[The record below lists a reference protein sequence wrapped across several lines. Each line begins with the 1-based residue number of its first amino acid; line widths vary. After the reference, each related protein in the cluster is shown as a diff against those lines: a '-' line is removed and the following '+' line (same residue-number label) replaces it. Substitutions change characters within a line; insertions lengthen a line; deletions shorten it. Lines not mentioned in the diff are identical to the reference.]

1 MRVCLDKIASATLNA
16 GVDREVQLGRD
27 IPVEEGAVIAVRV
40 RGQKAVYNQVEDL
53 SGRLVPLDEGD
64 LLAGVLGSRR
74 ALRGYAG
81 DVPPSVQPG
90 DTLDLLNLGG
100 VIGRCTSTN
109 LELGPP
115 LRAEVLGAVLSF
127 PYLGERMGVPAT
139 IRDNAVA
146 WADRLEPLP
155 PVVYVSGTCMHAG
168 KTYACAEI
176 VRHLTRSGLRCCG
189 AKLTGVS
196 LLRDTLSMQDR
207 GAVRCLA
214 FTHAGV
220 VSTRPEMAVPVS
232 KGLLNALSRERTDCI
247 VVELGDGIMGEYGVQ
262 EVLGDDELMAAA
274 AVHVLCASD
283 PVAAWG
289 GVELFRSRFCRTL
302 DVVSGPATD
311 NDVGKTFIQGQLGV
325 RALNARLEPAL
336 LGGLVEQA
344 VRQHREA
351 RQ

>member
-1 MRVCLDKIASATLNA
+1 MRVFLDKIASATINVNL
-16 GVDREVQLGRD
+16 DREVQLCD
-27 IPVEEGAVIAVRV
+27 EIPAEEGTVVAVRV
-40 RGQKAVYNQVEDL
+40 HGQKTVYNQVEDL
-53 SGRLVPLDEGD
+53 SGRLVPLDDGD

-81 DVPPSVQPG
+81 EVPEAVAPG
-90 DTLDLLNLGG
+90 DMLDVLNLGG
-100 VIGRCTSTN
+100 VVGRCTSTN

-127 PYLGERMGVPAT
+127 PYIGERMGVPAT
-139 IRDNAVA
+139 IRENAVE
-146 WADRLEPLP
+146 WAERLEPGLP
-155 PVVYVSGTCMHAG
+155 PLVIVSGTCMHAG

-220 VSTRPEMAVPVS
+220 VSTRDEVAVPIS
-232 KGLLNALSRERTDCI
+232 KGLLNALVRERADCI

-262 EVLGDDELMAAA
+262 EILGDEELMAAA
-274 AVHVLCASD
+274 AAHVLCASD

-289 GVELFRSRFCRTL
+289 GVELFRTRFGQELT
-302 DVVSGPATD
+302 VVSGPATD
-311 NDVGKTFIQGQLGV
+311 NSVGKSFIEGQLGV
-325 RALNARLEPAL
+325 QALNARLEPAL
-336 LGGLVEQA
+336 LGALIEKR
-344 VRQHREA
+344 VRGR
-351 RQ
+351 R